1 MRIILFI
8 ISFILLAEAGVDSI
22 FNLKSNTEVFFALE
36 GAAEEEL
43 PVEKDNSNSDKQ
55 FIEKYIYNNNYFR
68 QKQNYALSVEYNLVF
83 VSHPIFSP
91 PPEC

>member
-8 ISFILLAEAGVDSI
+8 ISFTLLAEAGVDTI
-22 FNLKSNTEVFFALE
+22 FNKTGNALVYFALE
-36 GAAEEEL
+36 GTAEEEL
-43 PVEKDNSNSDKQ
+43 PIEKDNLNPDKQ

-68 QKQNYALSVEYNLVF
+68 QKQNYALSIKYNLVF